1 MSSGLDLKQK
11 NFHGRP
17 DPIKPDKSLLQGRK
31 YSKSNFQANKARW
44 YSKKHLNY
52 SRELS

>member
-17 DPIKPDKSLLQGRK
+17 DPIKPDKSLLQGR
-31 YSKSNFQANKARW
+31 NFKQ
-44 YSKKHLNY
+44 YIGI
-52 SRELS
+52 E